1 MALKDIKLT
10 SSQSSGP
17 QTARRVLSGLHAK
30 NETPWLLGSRDLLIF
45 NVRVSGSK
53 SHIITVLSLEPVASL
68 PWIRNNV
75 FDRKNI
81 LKNKACIGERLKY
94 IYDLYRRFYGLW
106 LKIWDNDRIRLW
118 KLIFKLYGYV
128 FLSQANPVCVT
139 S

>member
-68 PWIRNNV
+68 PLIRNNE
-75 FDRKNI
+75 FDRKTIKKIRRCILVISQNI
-81 LKNKACIGERLKY
+81 SMIY
-94 IYDLYRRFYGLW
+94 IYLRPSGENLQNHTSSQW
-106 LKIWDNDRIRLW
+106 SDRTCI
-118 KLIFKLYGYV
+118 V
-128 FLSQANPVCVT
+128 SQGKSCLEHWWSTAK
-139 S
+139 